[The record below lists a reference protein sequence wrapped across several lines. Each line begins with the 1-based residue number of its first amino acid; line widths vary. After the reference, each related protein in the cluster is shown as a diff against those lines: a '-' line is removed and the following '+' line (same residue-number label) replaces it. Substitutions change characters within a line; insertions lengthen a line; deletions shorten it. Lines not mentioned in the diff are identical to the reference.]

1 MTTKLFLSL
10 LIGMMTMQTIALAT
24 PPPSHDAWDVLL
36 KKHVSAT
43 GKVNYK
49 GLQKDKSKLDAYLKS
64 LSDNAPQTSWS
75 KPETMAYW
83 INAYNAF
90 TIKLILDNYPIS
102 SITKIS
108 NGKPWDDKWIH
119 IGDKVYSL
127 NNIEND
133 ILRPTFK
140 DARIHFAV
148 NCAAKSCPPILN
160 QAWTAANLNA
170 NLDQQAK
177 KFLANKDFNQISA
190 DKATVSKIFEW
201 YAVDFGKLPDF
212 LNKYA
217 ATKLNADAKITYNEY
232 NWALNE

>member
-1 MTTKLFLSL
+1 
-10 LIGMMTMQTIALAT
+10 MQSVSHAAL
-24 PPPSHDAWDVLL
+24 PPSHDAWDALL
-36 KKHVSAT
+36 KKHVSNT
-43 GKVNYK
+43 GKVSYK
-49 GLQKDKSKLDAYLKS
+49 GLKSDQVKFEAYLKT
-64 LSDNAPQTSWS
+64 LSDNAPQASWS
-75 KPETMAYW
+75 KPEAMAYW

-90 TIKLILDNYPIS
+90 TIKLILDNYPIA

-133 ILRPTFK
+133 ILRPQYK

-148 NCAAKSCPPILN
+148 NCAAKSCPTILN
-160 QAWTAANLNA
+160 KAWTATNLEA

-177 KFLANKDFNQISA
+177 KFLANKDFNQIGA
-190 DKATVSKIFEW
+190 DKASVSKIFEW

-217 ATKLNADAKITYNEY
+217 SVKLKPDAKITYNEY